1 MVAHG
6 VRHGATGALTAA
18 CLCLSHKMDLG
29 EVAPGFLTVD
39 EIPDDV
45 DVRRLIVEFSD
56 YAKAI
61 AAIVDVE

>member
-1 MVAHG
+1 M
-6 VRHGATGALTAA
+6 A

>member
-1 MVAHG
+1 MVD
-6 VRHGATGALTAA
+6 
-18 CLCLSHKMDLG
+18 K
-29 EVAPGFLTVD
+29 
-39 EIPDDV
+39 IPDDV